1 MCVRVATGPAS
12 DGSGGQAVGT
22 ARANE
27 RSARVARCDYGR
39 LMMDEPWDDP
49 DDDREL
55 PRSSSG
61 AYPLPEATIAG
72 HETFL
77 AGLAA
82 AILGVLLFWR
92 RKRPAEE
99 DQ

>member
-1 MCVRVATGPAS
+1 VVRG
-12 DGSGGQAVGT
+12 
-22 ARANE
+22 
-27 RSARVARCDYGR
+27 DYGR
-39 LMMDEPWDDP
+39 LMTDEPWDDP
-49 DDDREL
+49 DDDQDL

-61 AYPLPEATIAG
+61 AYPLPDATIAG
-72 HETFL
+72 HETVL

-99 DQ
+99 EQ